1 MIYSKKP
8 LTLEK
13 QAEQLI
19 ARGLQA
25 DRDELIQRLRVVNYY
40 RLSGYLY
47 PYRVVD
53 DSGRRTDEFAP
64 GTTLSLIWQRYNFD
78 RRLRIILLD
87 AIERIEV
94 AVRTRLVYHF
104 ALAHGP
110 FGHLNHRNLPGF
122 KQMPVIMRVWENLV
136 AFLRFKSRPLSPHEV
151 WIGKLKAEQNR
162 AIKAKNNFAVHFHKT
177 YGDNHSHL
185 PLWMACELMTCDT
198 VLTFAN
204 AMERSLVKMVAA
216 DFGFPDDQL
225 LSWTKGLF
233 TLRNACA
240 HHARIWNRV
249 GGATPCVPG
258 NKNKNPHWYLQ
269 PRFAPD
275 RIGHVLTVCHFWLGK
290 VSSTSQ
296 WRNRLFDLFDEY
308 PDIPLVEMGIPQNWR
323 THPLWS

>member
-1 MIYSKKP
+1 MNYAKP
-8 LTLEK
+8 PLPIEN
-13 QAEQLI
+13 QADLLI
-19 ARGLQA
+19 SRGLVA
-25 DRDELIQRLRVVNYY
+25 NRDELIGRLKALNYY

-47 PYRVVD
+47 PFRAI
-53 DSGRRTDEFAP
+53 GPAGERTDFFVP
-64 GTTLSLIWQRYNFD
+64 GTTLKLVWRRYNFD
-78 RRLRIILLD
+78 RRLRIILFD

-104 ALAHGP
+104 VLAHGP
-110 FGHLNHRNLPGF
+110 FGHLAPDHLPGF
-122 KQMPVIMRVWENLV
+122 SKSSDMPGIWEIAK
-136 AFLRFKSRPLSPHEV
+136 AFLCFKGRPLLPHER
-151 WIGKLKAEQNR
+151 WLAKLHAEKNR
-162 AIKAKNNFAVHFHKT
+162 AVNAKNNFVVHFTDK
-177 YGDNHSHL
+177 YGDRHSHL

-198 VLTFAN
+198 ALAFAN
-204 AMERSLVKMVAA
+204 AMDRSLVKKVGA

-225 LSWTKGLF
+225 LSWTKGIF

-258 NKNKNPHWYLQ
+258 NKNKNPNWYVQ

-296 WRNRLFDLFDEY
+296 WKARLFGLFDEY
-308 PDIPLVEMGIPQNWR
+308 PEIPLAEMGIPTTWR
-323 THPLWS
+323 THPLWT